1 MAARCSL
8 FSSLCCSV
16 SAAFSC
22 FISTPC
28 RARLCCLHGE
38 CNTWQAAWEII
49 GGQGRNRTT
58 DTRIFNN
65 AETPYFC
72 ISSTTNTAFFS
83 SVDSVACFNY
93 ALIHTLCC
101 CNGAFNL
108 LPASRV
114 FLHSLS
120 SVWSSRIKT
129 QQFQQLPPRFSV
141 SLQVL
146 VLFPHA
152 V

>member
-1 MAARCSL
+1 MCSL
-8 FSSLCCSV
+8 YCSV

-22 FISTPC
+22 FSSTLD
-28 RARLCCLHGE
+28 RARLCCLHGG

-101 CNGAFNL
+101 GNGAINL
-108 LPASRV
+108 QPASRV
-114 FLHSLS
+114 FEHSLS
-120 SVWSSRIKT
+120 SVCSSLLRT

-141 SLQVL
+141 SLQFL
-146 VLFPHA
+146 VLFRHA
-152 V
+152 A